1 MSDPI
6 IIDYE
11 SKDFPFVMHLLKQMK
26 KELVIFD
33 LETSDLLKSEN
44 FGITEIATMRFRLDG
59 TIRLVCRRMNP
70 ERPISEKAAEI
81 TGISNEDVANEPTYD
96 KLMGGAMM
104 DMARDYVVSG
114 FNIRQFDI
122 PGVVKMHERYGLMEP
137 RFMDVIDVRDIWTSV
152 ASTERGK
159 LVDVMEH
166 YGCKPDGAHQAFAD
180 VVMTGMILNEMLW
193 RHGVDAIM
201 RQRVID
207 NEALLHNAVE
217 SDNLSS
223 TPKAFSKSIAL
234 ENRVVT
240 LLTAPG
246 ARYVGQ
252 NKLLKDLGLSY
263 KDGYEVSRVVSGLIS
278 DERFKPGF
286 FGVPASQDYLSKHLA
301 QVIHEM
307 GIYPGDSDFKR
318 KPLMEGLKA
327 RGSMPGSLDYVQL
340 NVALALNKIEPSAEL
355 LAHRERMAGIAKDA
369 TEEDGPAIPE
379 APMTELELETG
390 EFSYEGGVLDDFP
403 APQKSSPSMGM

>member
-6 IIDYE
+6 VIDYK
-11 SKDFPFVMHLLKQMK
+11 SDDFPFVMHLLKQLK

-59 TIRLVCRRMNP
+59 SIRLVCRRMNP

-81 TGISNEDVANEPTYD
+81 TGITNEAVANEPTYD
-96 KLMGGAMM
+96 KLMAGAML

-122 PGVVKMHERYGLMEP
+122 PGIVKMHERYSLLEP
-137 RFMDVIDVRDIWTSV
+137 RFTDVIDVRDVWVSV
-152 ASTERGK
+152 AGTERGK

-166 YGCKPDGAHQAFAD
+166 YGCQPDGAHQAFAD

-193 RHGVDAIM
+193 RHGVDAIL
-201 RQRVID
+201 RNRVID

-223 TPKAFSKSIAL
+223 TPKAFSRGLAL
-234 ENRVVT
+234 EAKIVS
-240 LLTAPG
+240 LLTSDG

-278 DERFKPGF
+278 DDRFPQGF
-286 FGVPASQDYLSKHLA
+286 FAVPASQAFLIKHLA
-301 QVIHEM
+301 STIHSM
-307 GIYPGDSDFKR
+307 GIYPGDSDFKL
-318 KPLMEGLKA
+318 KPLMEVLKTL
-327 RGSMPGSLDYVQL
+327 PGIPSSLDYIQL
-340 NVALALNKIEPSAEL
+340 NVALALNPVEPTQEVLDKRAARDAAASAE
-355 LAHRERMAGIAKDA
+355 
-369 TEEDGPAIPE
+369 TEIEEPE
-379 APMTELELETG
+379 LPQQPVSEVDIIEE
-390 EFSYEGGVLDDFP
+390 EGCLSDFP
-403 APQKSSPSMGM
+403 ISSSTRTSFDL